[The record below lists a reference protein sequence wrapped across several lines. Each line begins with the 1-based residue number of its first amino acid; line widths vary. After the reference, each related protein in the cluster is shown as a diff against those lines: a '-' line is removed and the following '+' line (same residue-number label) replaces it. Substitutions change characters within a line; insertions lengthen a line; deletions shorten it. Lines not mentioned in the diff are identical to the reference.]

1 MCYSNPTKSLEL
13 AKEHMTPGEW
23 ASFEADFEHFCSYSG
38 FPVAMRQD
46 IVGSTAYAWAKWA
59 FLKGGA

>member
-1 MCYSNPTKSLEL
+1 MCYGNPTKSLEL

-23 ASFEADFEHFCSYSG
+23 ASFEADFEHFCAYSG
-38 FPVAMRQD
+38 LPKPLVD
-46 IVGSTAYAWAKWA
+46 GPLSLTYDWAKWA